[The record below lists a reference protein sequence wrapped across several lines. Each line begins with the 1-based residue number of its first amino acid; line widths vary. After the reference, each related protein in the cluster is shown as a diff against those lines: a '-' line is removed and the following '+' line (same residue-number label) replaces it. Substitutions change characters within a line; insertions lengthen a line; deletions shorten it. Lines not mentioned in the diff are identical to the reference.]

1 MIDTKLKKDEL
12 SYQDVEQMMAKMF
25 EKINEDRRK
34 FSRLT
39 EQRQIEILNNNLDE
53 IKYLQTVTRHSL
65 INIFL
70 DEFEKSVKSSIDE
83 IKNS

>member
-1 MIDTKLKKDEL
+1 MSESKLKKGEL

-34 FSRLT
+34 FSRIT
-39 EQRQIEILNNNLDE
+39 EQRQIEILNNTLDE

>member
-12 SYQDVEQMMAKMF
+12 SYQHVEQMMAKMF
-25 EKINEDRRK
+25 EKINENRRK

-39 EQRQIEILNNNLDE
+39 EQRQIEILNNTLDE
-53 IKYLQTVTRHSL
+53 IKYLHTVTRHSL

-70 DEFEKSVKSSIDE
+70 DQYEKSVKSSIEE